1 MFLSLLAVKYLRNE
15 ATGVTLIFLRPG
27 FIRGTSRF
35 PKKFDPRSR
44 PDSSQHSGQQL
55 PSAQNV
61 DDDVINDD
69 LVVVILAR
77 RSEPRPVVVEA
88 QAPTVGAGPLPQ
100 PRQSIFRSE
109 LPKVVRRNQKLFHR
123 KDESFRQLRRLES
136 IVVCSGCIDSVDN
149 NDADVDFESR
159 STSADAAEQQ
169 LSRFAKF

>member
-1 MFLSLLAVKYLRNE
+1 MRNE

-27 FIRGTSRF
+27 FIRGTSWF

-61 DDDVINDD
+61 DDDVI
-69 LVVVILAR
+69 VILAR

-159 STSADAAEQQ
+159 SASADATKQQ